1 MSLWDKMK
9 AFVDN
14 ATNIKTLSD
23 EELLKEIQD
32 RAVLIDGLF
41 ERSKESYVDRVE
53 INKADLVLKPLYE
66 NAKAK
71 TGLLSLFKRDVRST
85 CNKYAQAYEK
95 AMQAIAYNNEQ
106 IVQKNMER
114 ASSEVLPVEGKNLDE
129 QQLKA
134 IAKDET
140 NHLILAGA
148 GTGKTTTIVG
158 FIKYLTKCEI
168 VEPKNILVL
177 SFTNASA
184 TEMAERIEREIGCQF
199 DASTFHKLG
208 MNIITSVEKR
218 KPTIYSDS
226 FNQFVKDAISKLA
239 NEDKTYFAKMCSYLV
254 FYSNDKS
261 EFEFTNDD
269 EYREYLRANPPT
281 TLKGETVKSYG
292 EMQIANFLLV
302 NGINY
307 EYEASY
313 KFDTATEEY
322 SQYKPDF
329 YLPDEDLYIEYFG
342 IDRNG
347 NVASYFKD
355 RNGMPASEAY
365 NEGMTWKRKTHRE
378 NHTKMIECFAYEH
391 FENIL
396 LGNLKKHLVENKVKF
411 TPLSFD
417 EIWNMT
423 GKDNTDRLVE
433 LFCTII
439 NLMKNNDIGFEEL
452 RERNDTLERPLRL
465 DIIIDI
471 VKPIYEEYEK
481 MLRETRQIDFNDMI
495 NKAAAYV
502 SEGKYKH
509 DYKYVIVDEYQ
520 DIAQSRY
527 RLLYEMRNQKDYK
540 LFCVGDDWQ
549 SIYRFSGSDI
559 GFILNFEKYWGPT
572 EVDRIETTYRFSQS
586 LIDLSGTFV
595 MKNPHQ
601 IRKSLVSGNDSD
613 FGFSAEEIQG
623 YNEKLAIQFMESKV
637 AELPQG
643 AAVLFL
649 GRYNFDVKILDG
661 SHFKYQY
668 SNVDNKIHVS
678 LYKRQDLDITYMTA
692 HGSKGLQADY
702 VFILNNKNKG
712 MGFPS
717 KISDAPILQLLLD
730 DSDNYPFSEERRLFY
745 VAMTRAKKKAYF
757 VTVKGDESAFINEI
771 KGSFGKEMKS
781 EQYRC
786 PKCGGRLIR
795 KSGPYGDF
803 FGCENYSTT
812 SCKYIRKIQ
821 KVNKSYSN

>member
-1 MSLWDKMK
+1 MSLWNKMK
-9 AFVDN
+9 VFVDN
-14 ATNIKTLSD
+14 ATNLKTFSD

-32 RAVLIDGLF
+32 KAILIDSLLD
-41 ERSKESYVDRVE
+41 RSKGKYVDRVE
-53 INKADLVLKPLYE
+53 LNKAEQVLKPLYE

-71 TGLLSLFKRDVRST
+71 TGLASLFKREVRST
-85 CNKYAQAYEK
+85 CNKYVQVYEK
-95 AMQAIAYNNEQ
+95 SMQAIAYNNEQ

-114 ASSEVLPVEGKNLDE
+114 AVLEVLPVEGKNLDE

-158 FIKYLTKCEI
+158 FIKYLTKCENI
-168 VEPKNILVL
+168 DPKNILVL
-177 SFTNASA
+177 SYTNASA
-184 TEMAERIEREIGCQF
+184 AEMAERIEKEIGCKF

-208 MNIITSVEKR
+208 MNIITAVEKR
-218 KPTIYSDS
+218 KPTIYSDN
-226 FNQFVKDAISKLA
+226 FNQFVKDTIGKLA
-239 NEDKTYFAKMCSYLV
+239 TEDKTYFAKMCSYLV

-307 EYEASY
+307 EYESMY

-329 YLPDEDLYIEYFG
+329 YLPDDDLYIEYFG
-342 IDRNG
+342 VDRNG

-355 RNGMPASEAY
+355 RNGMSASEAY
-365 NEGMTWKRKTHRE
+365 NEGMMWKRKTHKE

-396 LGNLKKHLVENKVKF
+396 LGNLKKHLVENKVNF
-411 TPLSFD
+411 SPLSFD

-439 NLMKNNDIGFEEL
+439 NLMKNNAIGFEEL
-452 RERNDTLERPLRL
+452 RERNGTLERPLRL

-471 VKPIYEEYEK
+471 VKPIYETYEK
-481 MLRETRQIDFNDMI
+481 MLQETRQIDFNDMI
-495 NKAAAYV
+495 NKAAAYI

-527 RLLYEMRNQKDYK
+527 RLLYDMRNQKDYK

-601 IRKSLVSGNDSD
+601 IKKSLVSGNDSD

-623 YNEKLAIQFMESKV
+623 YNEKLAIQFMENKV
-637 AELPQG
+637 AELPKG
-643 AAVLFL
+643 ASVLFL
-649 GRYNFDVKILDG
+649 GRYNFDVKTLEG
-661 SHFKYQY
+661 SHFRYQY

-678 LYKRQDLDITYMTA
+678 LYKRQDLNITYMTA

-757 VTVKGDESAFINEI
+757 VTVKGNESAFISEI
-771 KGSFGKEMKS
+771 KGSFGKEMKN

-786 PKCGGRLIR
+786 PNCGGRLIR
-795 KSGPYGDF
+795 KSGPYGEF

-812 SCKYIRKIQ
+812 GCKYIRKIQ
-821 KVNKSYSN
+821 KVNKS